1 MNTTIFIFIFLA
13 VGFYLFLCAA
23 AQLPLMAY
31 RKTMLQVV
39 SDNQSKGSLLKVTE
53 MNLALRLSK
62 LIKLSEYRKK
72 TMSDSLKAAG
82 IPFTPEIHLA
92 QIIARLLMRCFLA
105 IPAASIS
112 PIASIM
118 VIIWALYTMFGELK
132 STDKTIRQKR
142 DRIESDLPR
151 LTAVISQKIK
161 ASKDVI
167 GILDS
172 FLPSAGVELREQLQI
187 TLAEMRTGSPDRALS
202 KLELRVGSTMMR
214 EVVLGLQS
222 VLHGDDINAYFERLE
237 HDLSQAEIQ
246 KLKMNNMQRPGKV
259 RLYTTLDL
267 GWFILVAFGIL
278 GIYAYVKAKALI

>member
-13 VGFYLFLCAA
+13 VGFYLLLCEAA
-23 AQLPLMAY
+23 KLPLIAY

-72 TMSDSLKAAG
+72 TMSDSLRAAG
-82 IPFTPEIHLA
+82 IPFTPELHLA
-92 QIIARLLMRCFLA
+92 QIIARFLMRSLLA
-105 IPAASIS
+105 LPAASIN

-118 VIIWALYTMFGELK
+118 VIVWAVYTMFGEFK
-132 STDKTIRQKR
+132 STDKIIRQKR

-151 LTAVISQKIK
+151 LTAMISQKIK

-222 VLHGDDINAYFERLE
+222 VLHGDDINAYFEKLE
-237 HDLSQAEIQ
+237 RDLSQEEIQ
-246 KLKMNNMQRPGKV
+246 KLKLNNMQRPGKV
-259 RLYTTLDL
+259 RLYTTLAL
-267 GWFILVAFGIL
+267 GWFILTAFGIL

>member
-1 MNTTIFIFIFLA
+1 LNTTIFIFIFLA
-13 VGFYLFLCAA
+13 VGFYLLLCEAA
-23 AQLPLMAY
+23 KLPLIAY

-72 TMSDSLKAAG
+72 TMSDSLRAAG
-82 IPFTPEIHLA
+82 IPFTPELHLA
-92 QIIARLLMRCFLA
+92 QIIARFLMRSLLA
-105 IPAASIS
+105 LPAASIN

-118 VIIWALYTMFGELK
+118 VIVWAVYTMFGEFK
-132 STDKTIRQKR
+132 STDKIIRQKR

-151 LTAVISQKIK
+151 LTAMISQKIK

-222 VLHGDDINAYFERLE
+222 VLHGDDINAYFEKLE
-237 HDLSQAEIQ
+237 RDLSQEEIQ
-246 KLKMNNMQRPGKV
+246 KLKLNNMQRPGKV
-259 RLYTTLDL
+259 RLYTTLAL
-267 GWFILVAFGIL
+267 GWFILTAFGIL

>member
-1 MNTTIFIFIFLA
+1 MNTTIFIYIFLT
-13 VGFYLFLCAA
+13 VGFYLLLCAA
-23 AQLPLMAY
+23 AKLPLMAY

-39 SDNQSKGSLLKVTE
+39 SDNQSKGNLLKITE

-72 TMSDSLKAAG
+72 TMSDSLRSAG
-82 IPFTPEIHLA
+82 IPFTPELHLA
-92 QIIARLLMRCFLA
+92 QIIARFLMRSLLA
-105 IPAASIS
+105 LPAASIN
-112 PIASIM
+112 PIVSIM
-118 VIIWALYTMFGELK
+118 VIVWAVYTMFGEFK
-132 STDKTIRQKR
+132 STDKIIRQKR

-151 LTAVISQKIK
+151 LTAMISQKIK

-246 KLKMNNMQRPGKV
+246 KLKLNNMQRPGKV
-259 RLYTTLDL
+259 RLYTTLAL
-267 GWFILVAFGIL
+267 GWFILTAFGIL